1 MISKTFEINEDN
13 INNRL
18 DIFLANQFDNLSRGI
33 VQKLIESHSV
43 SVSGNYVEKDYK
55 LRLGDIIDVEINL
68 ISQTEDQ
75 PQDIPLNVIF
85 ENKEFFIIDKQAGLT
100 VHPGAGQK
108 DNTLINGLL
117 FHFPAQ
123 RRIPRTGLIH
133 RLDKDTSGLI
143 LIAKT
148 LKAHTKLTDMIQKR
162 LITRKYLALVH
173 GKPISGS
180 TIDKPI
186 GRHPTNRLI
195 FTVKKNGRNSVTH
208 YLVKERY
215 KNFSLLDV
223 SLETGRTHQIR
234 VHLKHAGYPIA
245 GDKAYCSITKWKDS
259 NEKEAHAIQGLR
271 RQALHAYSLAFTL
284 DGEEF
289 NFHSDIPIDIKQCIN
304 SLQK

>member
-43 SVSGNYVEKDYK
+43 SVSGNFVEKDYK

-68 ISQTEDQ
+68 SNQTEDK
-75 PQDIPLNVIF
+75 PQDIPLEVVF
-85 ENKEFFIIDKQAGLT
+85 ENKEFLVINKQAGLT

-108 DNTLINGLL
+108 DSTLTNGLL
-117 FHFPAQ
+117 FHFPDQ
-123 RRIPRTGLIH
+123 KSIPRTGLIH
-133 RLDKDTSGLI
+133 RLDKDTSGLM
-143 LIAKT
+143 LVAKT
-148 LKAHTKLTDMIQKR
+148 LKAHTVLTDMIQKR
-162 LITRKYLALVH
+162 LISRKYLALVH
-173 GKPISGS
+173 GIPISGD
-180 TIDKPI
+180 TINKPI

-195 FTVKKNGRNSVTH
+195 FTVKENGRDSITH

-215 KNFSLLDV
+215 KNFSLLEV

-234 VHLKHAGYPIA
+234 VHLKHAGFPIA
-245 GDKAYCSITKWKDS
+245 GDKAYCSITTWKDS
-259 NEKEAHAIQGLR
+259 NEDEVHAIKSLN
-271 RQALHAYSLAFTL
+271 RQALHAFNLAFTL

-289 NFHSDIPIDIKQCIN
+289 NFHSDIPSDIRQCIN

>member
-1 MISKTFEINEDN
+1 MISKTFEINEEN

-33 VQKLIESHSV
+33 VQKLIQSHSV
-43 SVSGNYVEKDYK
+43 SVSGNFVEKDYK
-55 LRLGDIIDVEINL
+55 LKLGDTIDVEINL
-68 ISQTEDQ
+68 SSQTEDE
-75 PQDIPLNVIF
+75 PQNIPLEVLF
-85 ENKEFFIIDKQAGLT
+85 DNKDFLIINKQAGLT

-108 DNTLINGLL
+108 DNTLTNGLL
-117 FHFPAQ
+117 FHFPDLKS
-123 RRIPRTGLIH
+123 IPRTGLIH
-133 RLDKDTSGLI
+133 RLDKDTSGLM

-148 LKAHTKLTDMIQKR
+148 LKAHTVLTDMIQKR
-162 LITRKYLALVH
+162 SISRKYLALVH
-173 GKPISGS
+173 GKPISGD

-195 FTVKKNGRNSVTH
+195 FTVKENGRDSITH

-215 KNFSLLDV
+215 KNFSLLEV

-234 VHLKHAGYPIA
+234 VHLKHAGFPIA
-245 GDKAYCSITKWKDS
+245 GDRAYCSITKWKDS
-259 NEKEAHAIQGLR
+259 NEDEVNAIESLN
-271 RQALHAYSLAFTL
+271 RQALHAYNLAFTL

-289 NFHSDIPIDIKQCIN
+289 NFHSDIPADIEKCIN